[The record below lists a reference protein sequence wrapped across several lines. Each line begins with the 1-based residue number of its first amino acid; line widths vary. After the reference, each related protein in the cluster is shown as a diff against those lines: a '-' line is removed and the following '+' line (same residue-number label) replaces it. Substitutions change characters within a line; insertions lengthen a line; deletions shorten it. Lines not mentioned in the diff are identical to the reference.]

1 MAVWYFM
8 QDRISNSSLK
18 GTVAKAKANASQGIP
33 ELIEIA
39 VGKHFRENNEEKHNR
54 NAKYGWYR
62 YDSRF
67 ALPVYGSDGEVERYN
82 VFHASLVVRH
92 NENGKMYL
100 YDIIDIKKRNEQPAW
115 IIKTV
120 HDKKPI
126 SLFLS
131 YFCGGDSDDEAAKY
145 AEEVDGVKLIHDIR
159 FEPGDPNY
167 ASGSYQGDRGEWN
180 HTQEYDW

>member
-1 MAVWYFM
+1 MERNIDVIKDADGNSIVMINDIRFKGKRSVNWDDVRLYLRNYVGEVYQVM
-8 QDRISNSSLK
+8 DTKDSIYIGLDLPNEYTGSNYTYSLK

-82 VFHASLVVRH
+82 VFHASLLVRH

-100 YDIIDIKKRNEQPAW
+100 YDIIDIKKETSNP
-115 IIKTV
+115 
-120 HDKKPI
+120 
-126 SLFLS
+126 L
-131 YFCGGDSDDEAAKY
+131 
-145 AEEVDGVKLIHDIR
+145 
-159 FEPGDPNY
+159 
-167 ASGSYQGDRGEWN
+167 GS
-180 HTQEYDW
+180 